1 MYTVYRR
8 GEKVMSRRNK
18 QPSHRAAQNEDAF
31 VIGRHPVR
39 EALKKRDKINKLFV
53 QDGISGRDID
63 RIVNSAKSKKI
74 VVSYVPKNKLDE
86 LSSQQNHQG
95 VVLSTSP
102 IEYASID
109 ELFEVAET
117 KDERPFFVML
127 DGIEDPHNLGS
138 IIRSAD
144 ATGVHGI
151 IIPNRRSA
159 NLTDTVS
166 KASAGAIEHVKV
178 ARVTNLSQ
186 TIEELKER
194 GLWIFGTDMN
204 GTDYRQWNTDSPI
217 CLVIGNEGK
226 GISRLVKE
234 NVDEL
239 ITIPMTGDVQS
250 LNASVAASLL
260 MYEVYRDWQPLK

>member
-1 MYTVYRR
+1 
-8 GEKVMSRRNK
+8 MSKNK
-18 QPSHRAAQNEDAF
+18 RPENINDEF

-39 EALKKRDKINKLFV
+39 EALDSEREINKLFV
-53 QDGISGRDID
+53 QEGVSGRAIDDIVG
-63 RIVNSAKSKKI
+63 IAKRKKI
-74 VVSYVPKNKLDE
+74 VVSYVPKSKLDT
-86 LSSQQNHQG
+86 LSDHQNHQG
-95 VVLSTSP
+95 VVLSSSP

-109 ELFEVAET
+109 ELFEEADK

-138 IIRSAD
+138 IIRTAD
-144 ATGVHGI
+144 AAGVHGV

-159 NLTDTVS
+159 NLTSTVS

-186 TIEELKER
+186 TIQELKDR
-194 GLWIFGTDMN
+194 GLWIFGTDMD
-204 GTDYRQWNTDSPI
+204 GTDYREWNTDSPI

-226 GISRLVKE
+226 GMSRLVKE

-239 ITIPMTGDVQS
+239 ITIPMGGNIQS
-250 LNASVAASLL
+250 LNASVAASIL
-260 MYEVYRDWQPLK
+260 MFEVYRDWHPIN